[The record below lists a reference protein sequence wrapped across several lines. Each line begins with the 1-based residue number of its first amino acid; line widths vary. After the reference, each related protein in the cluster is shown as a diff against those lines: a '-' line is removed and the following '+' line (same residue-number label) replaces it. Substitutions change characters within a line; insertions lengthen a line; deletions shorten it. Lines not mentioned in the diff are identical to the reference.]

1 MRTKFIYH
9 IFVNAF
15 KYEVI
20 LMCEMAKEK
29 SKSEIITALIDHNVF
44 KMPDGRQ
51 FYEASEN
58 ELKSILYTHS
68 DIKHIC

>member
-1 MRTKFIYH
+1 MYYM
-9 IFVNAF
+9 FVNAF

-20 LMCEMAKEK
+20 FMCEITKEK

-51 FYEASEN
+51 FYEASEK
-58 ELKSILYTHS
+58 ELKTILYTHS
-68 DIKHIC
+68 NMKHIC

>member
-1 MRTKFIYH
+1 MYY
-9 IFVNAF
+9 IFVTAF

-20 LMCEMAKEK
+20 FMCEIAKEK

-51 FYEASEN
+51 FYEASEK
-58 ELKSILYTHS
+58 ELKTILYTYS
-68 DIKHIC
+68 TIRHIC